1 MDLEIILI
9 YSFCSDLLKL
19 CKHQNDSQCK
29 MNTAEVM
36 TVVITAGLYF
46 GGNQALARRFLSAH
60 KYIPKML
67 SESRLNRRLH
77 KIDPAMWQIVFNSL
91 KTLLKQSANLLEYVV
106 DSFPIQACAKAR
118 SYRCKLL
125 SGKHFI
131 GYCASKNDYYY
142 GVKVHMIATTSGLP
156 IEFIITPG
164 SVADI
169 TALRLMDIDLPWG
182 SCVYADRAYSDYSY
196 EDFLREAAG
205 ISLIPQRKA
214 CLKRQHSGPLAYIQ
228 SIMRKRIETMF
239 SQITRL
245 FPKSIHATTRKGFL
259 LKILLF
265 IISFSFAYQYFNAGS
280 SLDT

>member
-1 MDLEIILI
+1 MGFSSTQENHMDLEIILI
-9 YSFCSDLLKL
+9 YSFCFDLLKL
-19 CKHQNDSQCK
+19 FKDQNDSQCK

-36 TVVITAGLYF
+36 TVVIIAGLYF
-46 GGNQALARRFLSAH
+46 GGNQALARRFLSTH

-131 GYCASKNDYYY
+131 G
-142 GVKVHMIATTSGLP
+142 
-156 IEFIITPG
+156 
-164 SVADI
+164 
-169 TALRLMDIDLPWG
+169 
-182 SCVYADRAYSDYSY
+182 
-196 EDFLREAAG
+196 
-205 ISLIPQRKA
+205 
-214 CLKRQHSGPLAYIQ
+214 
-228 SIMRKRIETMF
+228 

-265 IISFSFAYQYFNAGS
+265 IISFFFAYQYFNTGS